1 MLTVTAIITA
11 IGGFVSASALLAMK
25 WFYAHMK
32 GSQEFRE
39 KMIKETTAQGA
50 EVNGL
55 RNDIKQSNEAFTKM
69 FAEELHPLSNRVK
82 RLKNGLNK
90 VEEKSKLPK
99 TTFEEDE

>member
-1 MLTVTAIITA
+1 MLTVIVTIVGSFA
-11 IGGFVSASALLAMK
+11 VSAALLAMK
-25 WFYAHMK
+25 WFYAHMN

-39 KMIKETTAQGA
+39 KMIKETTSQGA